1 MSGLAT
7 LHEDARK
14 LSALTGYGVR
24 QAGIDVLLTDAQV
37 VAATTV
43 ADLIANVEAAVVHEE
58 FYNQKLQTIKAL
70 RVGAMQ
76 GEYSDARIQ
85 AATTVAGL
93 ALETWLSQSDA
104 DLSHIGVPMTE

>member
-1 MSGLAT
+1 MAGLIT

-24 QAGIDVLLTDAQV
+24 QAGIVALLTDAQV
-37 VAATTV
+37 AAATTV
-43 ADLIANVEAAVVHEE
+43 EDLVANVQAAIGHEE
-58 FYNQKLQTIKAL
+58 LGNQKLQTIKAL

-93 ALETWLSQSDA
+93 ALETWASQDG
-104 DLSHIGVPMTE
+104 DLNHVAVPMTE